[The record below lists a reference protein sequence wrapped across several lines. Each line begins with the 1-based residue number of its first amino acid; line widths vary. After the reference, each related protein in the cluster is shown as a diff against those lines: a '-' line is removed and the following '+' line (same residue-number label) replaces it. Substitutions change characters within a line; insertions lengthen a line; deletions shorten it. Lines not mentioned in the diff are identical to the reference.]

1 MGVRHVNIPGE
12 VYIIVAGLAI
22 AALGAA
28 TGMPLRPGT
37 KRALG
42 WVAAVLGGLLMIL
55 GLMVAVST

>member
-1 MGVRHVNIPGE
+1 VNIPGE